1 MRDPIKSGTKHPLD
15 LALMRNI
22 MAETPF
28 HTSIYKVSLID
39 ISSLSL
45 SLSLLFKA
53 FTQDLKILK
62 VWGHLKGKPHLIQ
75 LQVSQDPSWTFK
87 KIIQPPNVHAAHV
100 VHSACSTGSCLA
112 YLRLNN
118 KKQPVQ
124 PGRCSLEILG
134 SSTDDHIFF
143 NKTFSKATWPGLE
156 TTFFFL
162 VVFIKLY

>member
-1 MRDPIKSGTKHPLD
+1 M
-15 LALMRNI
+15 
-22 MAETPF
+22 
-28 HTSIYKVSLID
+28 
-39 ISSLSL
+39 
-45 SLSLLFKA
+45 
-53 FTQDLKILK
+53 
-62 VWGHLKGKPHLIQ
+62 KGKPHLIQ

-118 KKQPVQ
+118 KKQPVE

-134 SSTDDHIFF
+134 SSRDDHIFS

-156 TTFFFL
+156 TIFFFL
-162 VVFIKLY
+162 VVFIKHCINIIFLMIIYYKTYIHVFSINLRHRFSFHLESFPYFGVFSVQFSSFQLDQETPSATLASIPTEK